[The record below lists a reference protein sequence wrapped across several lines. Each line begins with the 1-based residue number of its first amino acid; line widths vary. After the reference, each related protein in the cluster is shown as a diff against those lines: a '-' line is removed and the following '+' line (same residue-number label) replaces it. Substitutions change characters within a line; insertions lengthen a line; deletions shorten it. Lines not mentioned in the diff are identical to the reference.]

1 MTSRHQ
7 PKNVTINRSLLFIV
21 VAAAFAFGVFVGRGT
36 WLFGTGHE
44 HRGGEYSDGTS
55 EDFRFIRQ
63 SILQD
68 LPPDA
73 RKVGEL
79 KPFRYKVM
87 TLIDEKLG
95 DEEVQSVSL
104 YFRDLDNGNWF
115 GIADNEPFSPE
126 GQLKIPLMIAY
137 FKWAETNPLVL
148 RKKLVLAPGKEG
160 TKPRFLKPPRSLE
173 PGTSY
178 TVNELIFRMAANGDS
193 DAYVLL
199 KENLPPVHLQ
209 RIYKDLYVNYD
220 PSKKE
225 DVLSLSAYAS
235 FFRVLFN
242 ASYLSEE
249 VSEKALR
256 ILSRAAFQDGMV
268 AGVPPDVDIASKAGE
283 RVLPPGGADGE
294 EEVLQLHEFGII
306 YHPMRPFLLGITVRG
321 DDYETLAKAVRDITR
336 LIYAEV
342 DRQSED

>member
-1 MTSRHQ
+1 MESRHQ
-7 PKNVTINRSLLFIV
+7 SENITINRSLIV
-21 VAAAFAFGVFVGRGT
+21 IAVAAAFAVGVFVGRGT
-36 WLFGTGHE
+36 WLFGTGHGN
-44 HRGGEYSDGTS
+44 RGEEYANGTS
-55 EDFRFIRQ
+55 EDFRFIRP

-79 KPFRYKVM
+79 KPFRYKVT
-87 TLIDEKLG
+87 TLIDEKVG
-95 DEEVQSVSL
+95 DEEVRSVSL
-104 YFRDLDNGNWF
+104 YFRDLDKGNWF

-148 RKKLVLAPGKEG
+148 RKKLVLAPGKERAE
-160 TKPRFLKPPRSLE
+160 PRFLRPPRPLE
-173 PGTSY
+173 PGTPY
-178 TVNELIFRMAANGDS
+178 TVNDLIFRMAASGDN
-193 DAYVLL
+193 DAYTLL
-199 KENLPPVHLQ
+199 KENLPPAHLQ
-209 RIYKDLYVNYD
+209 RIYKDLYMNYD

-256 ILSRAAFQDGMV
+256 ILSRTSFRDGMV

-283 RVLPPGGADGE
+283 RVLLPDGADG

-306 YHPMRPFLLGITVRG
+306 YHPVRPFLLGITVRG
-321 DDYETLAKAVRDITR
+321 DDYETLAQAVRDITR